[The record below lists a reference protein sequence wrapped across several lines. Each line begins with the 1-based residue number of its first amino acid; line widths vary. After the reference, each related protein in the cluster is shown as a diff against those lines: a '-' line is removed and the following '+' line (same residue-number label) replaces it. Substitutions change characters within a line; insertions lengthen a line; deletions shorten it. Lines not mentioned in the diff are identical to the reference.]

1 MTIDVKKVVEG
12 IIIAVGVSFVG
23 LNIIAKKNKSLSI
36 YDNEKEQKNPLEG
49 KKVIFIEDENDQENA
64 DGVRGHLKEIGI
76 SNYYPSFYEKYT
88 KRLIDLVLSFCG
100 LVVLSP
106 IMGIIALAIKMEDPG
121 PVLFTQKR
129 IGKNKQ
135 YFKLH
140 KFRSMKM
147 STPHDVPTHM
157 LDNPEQYITKVGKFL
172 RAHSLDELP
181 QIWDI
186 FIGNMSIIGPRP
198 GLWNQDVL
206 TAERDRY
213 NANDIR
219 PGLTGWAQINGRDEL
234 EISDKAKLDGEYCE
248 NMGLRMDAKVFF
260 KSIGVLGGDN
270 SVVEGGTGEL
280 KKNEQS
286 FEKKKILVICQYYK
300 PEPFRISD
308 ICEEMVRRGHEVQV
322 VTGYPNYPE
331 GILYEGYGKNKHID
345 EVINGVKVHRCY
357 TVPRHKGSIKRLM
370 NYYSYVVS
378 STKHV
383 ISKECVASDG
393 KSFDIVFCHQLSP
406 VMMAIAAIAYKKK
419 YKIPVVMYCLDLWPE
434 SLIAGG
440 ITRKSI
446 VYKYFHY
453 VSKKIYRQMDKIL
466 ITSRMFSGYLEEQF
480 GIPDEKIEYLPQYAE
495 GIFEEIPARKEDGK
509 FNFMFAGNI
518 GSIQSVETV
527 IKTAEILKEY
537 PVIFHIVGSGSDLER
552 LQEIGK
558 KMKNVVFY
566 GRRPIEEMPEFYAKA
581 DAMLVTLAADPIL
594 SLTLP
599 GKVQSYMAVGKPI
612 IGAIDGEARF
622 VIEDAKCGFC
632 GKSENAEELAEN
644 IKKFIKADNKI
655 EMGRN
660 ARRYYEENFEEK
672 LFMDKLESKL

>member
-286 FEKKKILVICQYYK
+286 FEKK
-300 PEPFRISD
+300 
-308 ICEEMVRRGHEVQV
+308 
-322 VTGYPNYPE
+322 
-331 GILYEGYGKNKHID
+331 
-345 EVINGVKVHRCY
+345 
-357 TVPRHKGSIKRLM
+357 
-370 NYYSYVVS
+370 
-378 STKHV
+378 
-383 ISKECVASDG
+383 
-393 KSFDIVFCHQLSP
+393 
-406 VMMAIAAIAYKKK
+406 
-419 YKIPVVMYCLDLWPE
+419 
-434 SLIAGG
+434 
-440 ITRKSI
+440 
-446 VYKYFHY
+446 
-453 VSKKIYRQMDKIL
+453 
-466 ITSRMFSGYLEEQF
+466 
-480 GIPDEKIEYLPQYAE
+480 
-495 GIFEEIPARKEDGK
+495 
-509 FNFMFAGNI
+509 
-518 GSIQSVETV
+518 
-527 IKTAEILKEY
+527 
-537 PVIFHIVGSGSDLER
+537 
-552 LQEIGK
+552 
-558 KMKNVVFY
+558 
-566 GRRPIEEMPEFYAKA
+566 
-581 DAMLVTLAADPIL
+581 
-594 SLTLP
+594 
-599 GKVQSYMAVGKPI
+599 
-612 IGAIDGEARF
+612 
-622 VIEDAKCGFC
+622 
-632 GKSENAEELAEN
+632 
-644 IKKFIKADNKI
+644 
-655 EMGRN
+655 
-660 ARRYYEENFEEK
+660 RY
-672 LFMDKLESKL
+672 